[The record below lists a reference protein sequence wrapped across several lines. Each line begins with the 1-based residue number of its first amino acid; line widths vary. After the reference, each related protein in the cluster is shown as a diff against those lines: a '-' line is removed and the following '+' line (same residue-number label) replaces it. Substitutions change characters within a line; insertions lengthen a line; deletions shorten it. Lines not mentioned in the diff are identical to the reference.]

1 MWTILR
7 FDKNKFESLKRDF
20 SKKLGNDFIIY
31 YPKSIFQKYKNKKRI
46 NKEFN
51 LLGDYL
57 FCFHKKFT
65 YQEPINS
72 LKFSRGL
79 KYFLNG
85 FIQSQQEIRTFIEK
99 CKKSESKGGYLGS
112 DFFEININSE
122 YKFSSGP
129 FTNTIFKIITSKTNV
144 ARVSC
149 ILVANPYLFCYVFS
163 VLQLVCLP

>member
-57 FCFHKKFT
+57 FCFHKKFSCQAT
-65 YQEPINS
+65 INS

-79 KYFLNG
+79 KYFLSG
-85 FIQSQQEIRTFIEK
+85 FIQSQEEIRTFIEK
-99 CKKSESKGGYLGS
+99 CKKNENKGGYLGS
-112 DFFEININSE
+112 EFFEININSE

-129 FTNTIFKIITSKTNV
+129 FSNIIFKIIKSQRHKINILMGNIKTTINKKEF
-144 ARVSC
+144 
-149 ILVANPYLFCYVFS
+149 LFRP
-163 VLQLVCLP
+163 L